1 MSFTQSPN
9 TGDLGRNSPGS
20 QAVRLLKSEFA
31 PLEAIMVDRSQ
42 LPSTPLEDWAFEAV
56 ATRDPKA
63 PIPKLTLGA
72 DLSSRFDVDFL
83 DAKFERVGGFV
94 FDESHPDAWWDAVHA
109 NGQLLIYVGD
119 VNFLLKATTRDEQF
133 AVVQKS
139 HIGWAPLAVRAY
151 PNGVGTAAPGQ

>member
-9 TGDLGRNSPGS
+9 TGDFGRNSPGS

-56 ATRDPKA
+56 ATRDPKT
-63 PIPKLTLGA
+63 PLPKLTLGA

-83 DAKFERVGGFV
+83 DDKLTRVGGFV
-94 FDESHPDAWWDAVHA
+94 FDDRHPDPWWDAVHE
-109 NGQLLIYVGD
+109 NGELLIYVGD
-119 VNFLLKATTRDEQF
+119 VGALLRATTRDGQSD
-133 AVVQKS
+133 VVQKS
-139 HIGWAPLAVRAY
+139 HIGRAPLAVRAY
-151 PNGVGTAAPGQ
+151 QSGVGTAAPGQ

>member
-1 MSFTQSPN
+1 
-9 TGDLGRNSPGS
+9 
-20 QAVRLLKSEFA
+20 
-31 PLEAIMVDRSQ
+31 MVDRSQ
-42 LPSTPLEDWAFEAV
+42 LPPEPLENWAFESV
-56 ATRDPKA
+56 ANRDPKA

-83 DAKFERVGGFV
+83 DGKFNRVGGFV
-94 FDESHPDAWWDAVHA
+94 FEERHPDPWWDGVHA

-119 VNFLLKATTRDEQF
+119 VSALLTATTRDEQYD
-133 AVVQKS
+133 VVQRS